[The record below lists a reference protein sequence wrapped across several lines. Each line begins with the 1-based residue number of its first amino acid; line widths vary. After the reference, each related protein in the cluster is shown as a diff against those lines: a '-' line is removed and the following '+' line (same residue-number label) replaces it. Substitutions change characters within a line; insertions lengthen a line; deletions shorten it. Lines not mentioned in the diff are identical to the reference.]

1 MKKILA
7 LAAGLLVSACA
18 VDVQPGVYGSSYVLP
33 APIYVPRPVYVPPPV
48 YYAPRPIYRPYYYRP
63 YYYRRHY

>member
-1 MKKILA
+1 MKKILV

-18 VDVQPGVYGSSYVLP
+18 VDVQPGVYGSTYVSP

-48 YYAPRPIYRPYYYRP
+48 YYTPRPYYRP
-63 YYYRRHY
+63 HYYRRHY

>member
-1 MKKILA
+1 MKKILT

-18 VDVQPGVYGSSYVLP
+18 VDVQPGVYGSTYVSP

-48 YYAPRPIYRPYYYRP
+48 YYAPRPIYRPYYYR
-63 YYYRRHY
+63 RHY

>member
-1 MKKILA
+1 MKKILT

-18 VDVQPGVYGSSYVLP
+18 VAVQPGVYGSTYVSP
-33 APIYVPRPVYVPPPV
+33 APIYVPRPVYMPPPV
-48 YYAPRPIYRPYYYRP
+48 YYTPRPYYRP

>member
-18 VDVQPGVYGSSYVLP
+18 VDVQPGVYGSTYVSP

-48 YYAPRPIYRPYYYRP
+48 YYAPRPIYRPYYYR
-63 YYYRRHY
+63 RHY